1 MSTQPR
7 AALSSTHRRR
17 LSNRALVPPGIFQRQ
32 SDKRKGEYEFCLRQC
47 HVDHTTTRAMSNDA
61 SYHEGGTEQTHKKL
75 CQTKLL
81 NPLERWKTLGTDWMG
96 VICELEGV
104 VLSDLSPSHRA
115 AWRNLAYEENL
126 PCPREYDI
134 RHYQNLKAEQLICQ
148 VFNWTQNKDEVTRLL
163 SRKQDLFYE
172 QLQHE
177 GAAPRIQQGVLEL
190 LNFLQAQR
198 ITCILISPSTRIEV
212 DHMLV
217 DSRLRELILRA
228 DLLDTE
234 QDASLSLI
242 TAENV
247 QYSLPDTE
255 SIILGCSILERP
267 FERIIV
273 VGSSLQTLEAA
284 REMNTRIIMVSGRH
298 RQWELKHAD
307 LVVSAL
313 DELSFQNLRELL
325 HDT

>member
-1 MSTQPR
+1 MSF
-7 AALSSTHRRR
+7 AHLCR
-17 LSNRALVPPGIFQRQ
+17 LSNRARNPPCILQHQ
-32 SDKRKGEYEFCLRQC
+32 SEKRKGEYESCTRQC
-47 HVDHTTTRAMSNDA
+47 HVDHAKTRAMSNDS
-61 SYHEGGTEQTHKKL
+61 SYHQGGSEQKHTKL
-75 CQTKLL
+75 SQTKLL

-126 PCPREYDI
+126 QCPREYDV

-148 VFNWTQNKDEVTRLL
+148 VFNWTQNKDEVARLL
-163 SRKQDLFYE
+163 SRKQELFYE
-172 QLQHE
+172 QLQRE
-177 GAAPRIQQGVLEL
+177 GAAPRVQKGALEL
-190 LNFLQAQR
+190 LDFLQAHH
-198 ITCILISPSTRIEV
+198 IPCVLTSPSTRLEV
-212 DHMLV
+212 DHMLA
-217 DSRLRELILRA
+217 DSRLRKLILRA
-228 DLLDTE
+228 DLLDAE
-234 QDASLSLI
+234 QDAFLSLI

-255 SIILGCSILERP
+255 SIVLGCSILERP

-273 VGSSLQTLEAA
+273 VGSSLHTLEAA

-298 RQWELKHAD
+298 RQWELRRAD

-325 HDT
+325 HDI